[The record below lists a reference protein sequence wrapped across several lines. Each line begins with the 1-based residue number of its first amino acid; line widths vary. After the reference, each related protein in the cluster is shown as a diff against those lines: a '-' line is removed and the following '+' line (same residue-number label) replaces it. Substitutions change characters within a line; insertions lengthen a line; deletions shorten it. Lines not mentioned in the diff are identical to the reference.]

1 MHQLRNI
8 LESMRR
14 KGLYGLFSNPGF
26 GNAALLTYFASC
38 FSAVGDKCL
47 FVSLEIPKELLLKR
61 MHQSKMNTD
70 CIKIIESM
78 PLNLNFDEI
87 AETIISESPKAV
99 FVDRLRLIGP
109 DTVLSIKSL
118 KSLSEQLSIPIVFNC
133 QLPRCSG
140 DYDPFERRPELY
152 DLTFLFPLQKTIDE
166 IHNVIRLI
174 DIIMFLH
181 RNHDCER
188 GIGTAHRYNISNSAE
203 LILKSGKQDSSM
215 TVRFDIRDI
224 LIVTNKQENRIP

>member
-1 MHQLRNI
+1 MHQLQQVLKSI
-8 LESMRR
+8 RR

-26 GNAALLTYFASC
+26 GNTTLLTYFASC

-47 FVSLEIPKELLLKR
+47 FVSLEIPKELLLKK

-78 PLNLNFDEI
+78 PFNLNFDEI
-87 AETIISESPKAV
+87 AETIVSEPPKAV
-99 FVDRLRLIGP
+99 FIDYLLLIGH
-109 DTVLSIKSL
+109 DIALSIKSL
-118 KSLSEQLSIPIVFNC
+118 KSLSEQLSIPIIFTC

-140 DYDPFERRPELY
+140 DYDLFERRPELY
-152 DLTFLFPLQKTIDE
+152 DLTYLFPLQKTIDE
-166 IHNVIRLI
+166 IHNAIRLI

-215 TVRFDIRDI
+215 AIIFDIRDI
-224 LIVTNKQENRIP
+224 FNNYQ

>member
-1 MHQLRNI
+1 MHQLQHV
-8 LESMRR
+8 LESIRR

-26 GNAALLTYFASC
+26 GKTALLTYFASC

-78 PLNLNFDEI
+78 PFNLNFDEI
-87 AETIISESPKAV
+87 AETIVSESPKAV
-99 FVDRLRLIGP
+99 FIDYLLLIDHDP
-109 DTVLSIKSL
+109 TLSVKSL
-118 KSLSEQLSIPIVFNC
+118 KSLSEQLSIPIIFTC
-133 QLPRCSG
+133 PLPRCSG
-140 DYDPFERRPELY
+140 DYDLFERRPELY
-152 DLTFLFPLQKTIDE
+152 DLTYLFPRQKTINE
-166 IHNVIRLI
+166 IHNSIRLI

-188 GIGTAHRYNISNSAE
+188 GIGTAHRYNISNSVE
-203 LILKSGKQDSSM
+203 LILKSGKKDSSM
-215 TVRFDIRDI
+215 AVIFDIRDI
-224 LIVTNKQENRIP
+224 FNNYQ